1 MKRFSIGFLVIF
13 IHISPSNLIILSN
26 FVHSQKL
33 LFQNRRFTVINL
45 FCQLGNIKQGINQ
58 NEMTFVPSRIHG
70 PQAY

>member
-13 IHISPSNLIILSN
+13 IRISPSNLIILSN

-33 LFQNRRFTVINL
+33 LFRNRRFTVINL

-58 NEMTFVPSRIHG
+58 NEMTF
-70 PQAY
+70 